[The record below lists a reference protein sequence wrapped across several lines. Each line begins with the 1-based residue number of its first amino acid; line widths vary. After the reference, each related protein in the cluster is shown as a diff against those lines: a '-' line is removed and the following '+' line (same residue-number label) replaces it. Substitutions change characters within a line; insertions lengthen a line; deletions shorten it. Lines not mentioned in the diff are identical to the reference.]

1 MRDFRINGLFLR
13 LMSIFIS
20 ITLTIILIYLG
31 VVNFKINSS
40 LKKLTTNVIELK
52 TNEDKLLELMDSDNY
67 KATELH
73 KNIEST
79 YKDIQSIKVF
89 KLEDLG
95 RAQNILNT
103 ISECNEKV
111 INYNNIVEARISAL
125 QIK

>member
-1 MRDFRINGLFLR
+1 MKDFKINGLFLR

-40 LKKLTTNVIELK
+40 LKKLTINVIELK
-52 TNEDKLLELMDSDNY
+52 TNEDKLVELTDSDNY
-67 KATELH
+67 KTTELH

-89 KLEDLG
+89 KVEDLG